1 MPRVSRSVCG
11 MDPQS
16 AGRTARALEL
26 IHSVGYF
33 APEVDVA
40 LGDTGLEGGRMRYF
54 AARSAALGAVG
65 AGVVTATFYNFSP
78 RLVASAIP
86 RAWQLATPDA
96 VVAARLRGIDEAL
109 ARILGAEVL
118 DSPEMHEAAELA
130 ASAARAV
137 PGPEGRPLYAG
148 HADLPWPDAPHL
160 VLWHALTLLREYRGD
175 GHVAALQTAGL
186 TGIEA
191 LVTHTAAGIG
201 FSEDFARARRGWSKE
216 EWADA
221 ETALRSRGLLDRS
234 GALTDEGFEVRELV
248 EDLTDDLAAVP
259 WAALGEDKA
268 DRLTEL
274 ALPWRDAIVE
284 SGVFP
289 AQMFGP
295 RYGDAR

>member
-1 MPRVSRSVCG
+1 

-16 AGRTARALEL
+16 AGRVARALEL

-33 APEVDVA
+33 APEVDAA
-40 LGDTGLEGGRMRYF
+40 LGDTGLEAGRMRYF

-65 AGVVTATFYNFSP
+65 AGVVAATFYSFSP

-86 RAWQLATPDA
+86 HAWRLATPEA
-96 VVAARLRGIDEAL
+96 VVAARLRGIDESL
-109 ARILGAEVL
+109 TRILGPEVL
-118 DSPEMHEAAELA
+118 DSPEMREAADLA

-160 VLWHALTLLREYRGD
+160 ILWHALTLLREYRGD

-191 LVTHTAAGIG
+191 LVSHTAAGIG